1 MPTYKLVF
9 EDDGLGQPKTME
21 FEGQTAA
28 HALSLLESERDARN
42 VKLWTGGELLA
53 NLIKD
58 RNRVWQVSA
67 SEREVAED
75 A

>member
-42 VKLWTGGELLA
+42 VELWTGGELLA